1 MPKISLVVYPTMTL
15 FLIGL
20 DFVCVS
26 SFSHLAQDTRS
37 GVATTSE
44 FFKDFSLLHGVKLPP
59 YRSHPRPTPPTP
71 PTYPPYPPCT
81 WTSASSIP
89 TRCATKLNPVLIQCQ
104 TRITPDTMKAVW
116 AYFYSGKRFQNACI
130 FHPVPNHCFLSER
143 CLRLPVNTVR
153 YAAH

>member
-15 FLIGL
+15 FLI
-20 DFVCVS
+20 CVS

-37 GVATTSE
+37 GVATKSE
-44 FFKDFSLLHGVKLPP
+44 FFKDFCLLRGVGAQTSTL
-59 YRSHPRPTPPTP
+59 PTPRTLPTP

-89 TRCATKLNPVLIQCQ
+89 TRCATMLNPVLTQCQ

-130 FHPVPNHCFLSER
+130 FHPVPNHCFISER